1 MLREPLSWSSIRV
14 PESERGEQMKVSE
27 HIKVHWSSVKRE
39 AEKLKRTKCD
49 VWWDPEIRAA
59 ERNERMGTL
68 NWSTAT
74 EIVYERVTFFILI
87 SPSALSF
94 ASHYFSLPFFPYFSL
109 TLSHVSLSVRIMT
122 RMLRRVTQPELLIR
136 ACSLSLTDKDNRVIK
151 KSIIKRSRTTNHSDK
166 DRRFSV
172 SMRTS
177 LLASNRAAAPI
188 KAFDHKSQLCC
199 HRDDTSVLEEFLWF
213 SCLFLFDILFYFLF
227 FCWFSV
233 LPVLVSFV
241 LSCFGEMLC

>member
-1 MLREPLSWSSIRV
+1 
-14 PESERGEQMKVSE
+14 
-27 HIKVHWSSVKRE
+27 
-39 AEKLKRTKCD
+39 
-49 VWWDPEIRAA
+49 
-59 ERNERMGTL
+59 
-68 NWSTAT
+68 
-74 EIVYERVTFFILI
+74 
-87 SPSALSF
+87 
-94 ASHYFSLPFFPYFSL
+94 
-109 TLSHVSLSVRIMT
+109 
-122 RMLRRVTQPELLIR
+122 MLRRVTQPELLIR

-241 LSCFGEMLC
+241 LSRFGEMLC